1 MGELINRKKR
11 LLPESV
17 LCIGSIILI
26 AFYFNVTNKY
36 TINGWDKD
44 FISSMV
50 MIPVFCF
57 LISYITGRWIF
68 CYTVKGVN
76 KKGIQLLFRLEMI
89 ILYVYFICIIL
100 FGIFGYIG
108 DTNTGV
114 GDVVNIIFYVYFYAF
129 SGSSAHQ
136 GICLLLG
143 IIFAFVITGKE
154 IAD

>member
-11 LLPESV
+11 LLLESI
-17 LCIGSIILI
+17 LCMGIIIFI

-50 MIPVFCF
+50 MVPFFFF
-57 LISYITGRWIF
+57 LISYMIGRWIF
-68 CYTVKGVN
+68 CYTVRGVN
-76 KKGIQLLFRLEMI
+76 KKRIQLLFRLEMI
-89 ILYVYFICIIL
+89 ILYVYLICVIL
-100 FGIFGYIG
+100 VGIFGYIG

-114 GDVVNIIFYVYFYAF
+114 GDIVNTIFYVYFYAF
-129 SGSSAHQ
+129 CGSSAHQ
-136 GICLLLG
+136 EICLLLG
-143 IIFAFVITGKE
+143 IISAFAITGKE